1 MCEIHSKL
9 DKSYK
14 VSHRSS
20 GQAYQPNEY
29 KNLFCFSELLD
40 FKTVDLF
47 YVLFP
52 CSHWGDEEKE
62 VESLSWGGVGG

>member
-14 VSHRSS
+14 VSHCSS
-20 GQAYQPNEY
+20 EQAYQLNEY

-40 FKTVDLF
+40 FKAVYLF

-62 VESLSWGGVGG
+62 VESVSWGGDGG